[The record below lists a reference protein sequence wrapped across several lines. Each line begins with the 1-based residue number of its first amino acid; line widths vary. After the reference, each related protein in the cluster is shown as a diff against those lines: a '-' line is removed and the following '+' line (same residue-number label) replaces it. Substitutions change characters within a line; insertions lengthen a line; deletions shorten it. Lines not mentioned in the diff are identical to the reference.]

1 MIIATWMLAGAIVG
15 WLCYSVL
22 GMNEVRDKA
31 VSIVVGAMGGVVGGS
46 MLAPMLT
53 TAAAPGGFSVA
64 GLLVAAAIAAALL
77 AIGEL
82 LSNRWGV

>member
-22 GMNEVRDKA
+22 GVNEARGKA
-31 VSIVVGAMGGVVGGS
+31 VSIFIGAMGGVVGGS
-46 MLAPMLT
+46 MIAPMLT
-53 TAAAPGGFSVA
+53 AAAAPGALSLA
-64 GLLVAAAIAAALL
+64 GLLVAAAVAAALL

-82 LSNRWGV
+82 LSYRWGV